1 MWLIALTFA
10 LGLAVVVLTTVTV
23 YLVRLE
29 RRRSDARVAAL
40 ASAIDNPRWA
50 TGVEDEGREQED
62 QEDGVISP
70 SAMSL
75 VVPDVER
82 PSRAPAFAIAALVIL
97 AAGALL
103 AVGMSGGSRASR
115 HASAVSAT
123 SIELVSMR
131 HAMDGETLIVSGLVR
146 NPTATTTPALS
157 AVVSVVGR
165 DGRVIA
171 HGESQ
176 LDPTVLGPGKET
188 TFRVTVPLYTFSIS
202 GASTN
207 EWTRYRRSGSSGW
220 SIWNPPPN
228 LLRNPLTWTR
238 PLKTPAYPPDDPE

>member
-29 RRRSDARVAAL
+29 RRRSNARVAAL

-62 QEDGVISP
+62 GVISP
-70 SAMSL
+70 WAMSL

-188 TFRVTVPLYTFSIS
+188 TFRVTVPQV
-202 GASTN
+202 GDPG
-207 EWTRYRRSGSSGW
+207 RYRLAFVNGSQIVPHVDRRSDLSRTALANDARG
-220 SIWNPPPN
+220 N
-228 LLRNPLTWTR
+228 
-238 PLKTPAYPPDDPE
+238 

>member
-23 YLVRLE
+23 YLIRLE

-50 TGVEDEGREQED
+50 TGVEDEGRE

-97 AAGALL
+97 AAGAVL

-157 AVVSVVGR
+157 AVVSVVSR

-188 TFRVTVPLYTFSIS
+188 TFRVTVPQV
-202 GASTN
+202 GDPG
-207 EWTRYRRSGSSGW
+207 RYRLAFVNGSQIVPHVDRRSDLSRTALANDARG
-220 SIWNPPPN
+220 N
-228 LLRNPLTWTR
+228 
-238 PLKTPAYPPDDPE
+238 

>member
-50 TGVEDEGREQED
+50 TGVEDEGRE

-188 TFRVTVPLYTFSIS
+188 TFRVTVPQV
-202 GASTN
+202 GDPG
-207 EWTRYRRSGSSGW
+207 RYRLAFVNGSQIVPHVDRRSDLSRTALANDARG
-220 SIWNPPPN
+220 N
-228 LLRNPLTWTR
+228 
-238 PLKTPAYPPDDPE
+238 

>member
-62 QEDGVISP
+62 GVISP

-75 VVPDVER
+75 VVPDVEH

-188 TFRVTVPLYTFSIS
+188 TFRVTVPQV
-202 GASTN
+202 GDPG
-207 EWTRYRRSGSSGW
+207 RYRLAFVNGSQIVPHVDRRSDLSRTALANDARG
-220 SIWNPPPN
+220 N
-228 LLRNPLTWTR
+228 
-238 PLKTPAYPPDDPE
+238 

>member
-50 TGVEDEGREQED
+50 TGVEDEGHEQED
-62 QEDGVISP
+62 GAISP

-157 AVVSVVGR
+157 AVVSVVSR

-188 TFRVTVPLYTFSIS
+188 TFRVTVPQV
-202 GASTN
+202 GDPG
-207 EWTRYRRSGSSGW
+207 RYRLAFVNGSQIVPHVDRRSDLSRTALANDARG
-220 SIWNPPPN
+220 N
-228 LLRNPLTWTR
+228 
-238 PLKTPAYPPDDPE
+238 

>member
-23 YLVRLE
+23 YLIRLE

-62 QEDGVISP
+62 GVISP
-70 SAMSL
+70 WAMSL

-188 TFRVTVPLYTFSIS
+188 TFRVTVPQV
-202 GASTN
+202 GDPG
-207 EWTRYRRSGSSGW
+207 RYRLAFVNGSQIVPHVDRRSDLSRTALANDARG
-220 SIWNPPPN
+220 N
-228 LLRNPLTWTR
+228 
-238 PLKTPAYPPDDPE
+238 

>member
-62 QEDGVISP
+62 GVISP
-70 SAMSL
+70 WVMSL

-188 TFRVTVPLYTFSIS
+188 TFRVTVPQV
-202 GASTN
+202 GDPG
-207 EWTRYRRSGSSGW
+207 RYRLAFVNGSQIVPHVDRRSDLSRTALANDARG
-220 SIWNPPPN
+220 N
-228 LLRNPLTWTR
+228 
-238 PLKTPAYPPDDPE
+238 

>member
-1 MWLIALTFA
+1 MWLIALPFA

-23 YLVRLE
+23 YLIRLE

-50 TGVEDEGREQED
+50 TGVEDEGRE

-103 AVGMSGGSRASR
+103 AVGMSGGMPATA

-123 SIELVSMR
+123 SIQLVSMR
-131 HAMDGETLIVSGLVR
+131 PAMDGETLIVSGLVR

-188 TFRVTVPLYTFSIS
+188 TFRVTVPQV
-202 GASTN
+202 GDPG
-207 EWTRYRRSGSSGW
+207 RYRLAFVNGSQIVPHVDRRSDLSRTALANDARG
-220 SIWNPPPN
+220 NC
-228 LLRNPLTWTR
+228 
-238 PLKTPAYPPDDPE
+238 

>member
-10 LGLAVVVLTTVTV
+10 LGLAVVVLATVTV

-50 TGVEDEGREQED
+50 TGVEDEGRE

-188 TFRVTVPLYTFSIS
+188 TFRVTVPQV
-202 GASTN
+202 GDPG
-207 EWTRYRRSGSSGW
+207 RYRLAFVNGSQIVPHVDRRSDLSRTALANDARG
-220 SIWNPPPN
+220 N
-228 LLRNPLTWTR
+228 
-238 PLKTPAYPPDDPE
+238 

>member
-29 RRRSDARVAAL
+29 RRRSDARIAAL
-40 ASAIDNPRWA
+40 ALAIDNPRWA

-62 QEDGVISP
+62 GVISP
-70 SAMSL
+70 WAMSL

-188 TFRVTVPLYTFSIS
+188 TFRVTVPQV
-202 GASTN
+202 GDPG
-207 EWTRYRRSGSSGW
+207 RYRLAFVNGSQIVPHVDRRSDLSRTALANDARG
-220 SIWNPPPN
+220 N
-228 LLRNPLTWTR
+228 
-238 PLKTPAYPPDDPE
+238 

>member
-23 YLVRLE
+23 YLIRLE

-50 TGVEDEGREQED
+50 TGVEGEGRE

-82 PSRAPAFAIAALVIL
+82 PSRAPAFTIAALVIL

-103 AVGMSGGSRASR
+103 AVGMSGGSRTSR

-146 NPTATTTPALS
+146 NPTAKTTPALS

-188 TFRVTVPLYTFSIS
+188 TFRVTVPQV
-202 GASTN
+202 GDPG
-207 EWTRYRRSGSSGW
+207 RYRLAFVNGSQIVPHVDRRSDLSRTALANDARG
-220 SIWNPPPN
+220 N
-228 LLRNPLTWTR
+228 
-238 PLKTPAYPPDDPE
+238 

>member
-62 QEDGVISP
+62 GVISP
-70 SAMSL
+70 WAMSL

-188 TFRVTVPLYTFSIS
+188 TFRVTVPQV
-202 GASTN
+202 GDPG
-207 EWTRYRRSGSSGW
+207 RYRLAFVNGSQIVPHVDRRSDLSRTALANDARG
-220 SIWNPPPN
+220 N
-228 LLRNPLTWTR
+228 
-238 PLKTPAYPPDDPE
+238 

>member
-1 MWLIALTFA
+1 MWLIALIFA

-23 YLVRLE
+23 YLIRLE

-62 QEDGVISP
+62 GVISP
-70 SAMSL
+70 WAMSL

-188 TFRVTVPLYTFSIS
+188 TFRVTVPQV
-202 GASTN
+202 GDPG
-207 EWTRYRRSGSSGW
+207 RYRLAFVNGSQIVPHVDRRSDLSRTALANDARG
-220 SIWNPPPN
+220 N
-228 LLRNPLTWTR
+228 
-238 PLKTPAYPPDDPE
+238 

>member
-29 RRRSDARVAAL
+29 RRRSDARIAAL
-40 ASAIDNPRWA
+40 ALAIDNPRWA
-50 TGVEDEGREQED
+50 TGVEDEGRE

-188 TFRVTVPLYTFSIS
+188 TFRVTVPQV
-202 GASTN
+202 GDPG
-207 EWTRYRRSGSSGW
+207 RYRLAFVNGSQIVPHVDRRSDLSRTALANDARG
-220 SIWNPPPN
+220 N
-228 LLRNPLTWTR
+228 
-238 PLKTPAYPPDDPE
+238 

>member
-29 RRRSDARVAAL
+29 RRRSEARVAAL

-62 QEDGVISP
+62 GVISP
-70 SAMSL
+70 WAMSL

-188 TFRVTVPLYTFSIS
+188 TFRVTVPQV
-202 GASTN
+202 GDPG
-207 EWTRYRRSGSSGW
+207 RYRLAFVNGSQIVPHVDRRSDLSRTALANDARG
-220 SIWNPPPN
+220 N
-228 LLRNPLTWTR
+228 
-238 PLKTPAYPPDDPE
+238 

>member
-10 LGLAVVVLTTVTV
+10 LALAVVVLTTVTV
-23 YLVRLE
+23 YLIRLE

-40 ASAIDNPRWA
+40 ASAIDNPQWPA
-50 TGVEDEGREQED
+50 GVEDEGREQD
-62 QEDGVISP
+62 VISP

-97 AAGALL
+97 AAGTLL
-103 AVGMSGGSRASR
+103 AVGMSGGSRASH
-115 HASAVSAT
+115 HASVASAT

-131 HAMDGETLIVSGLVR
+131 HAMDGDTLIVSGLLR

-171 HGESQ
+171 RGESQ

-188 TFRVTVPLYTFSIS
+188 TFRVTVPKV
-202 GASTN
+202 GDPG
-207 EWTRYRRSGSSGW
+207 RYRLAFVNGSQIVPHVDRRTDLSRTALANEARG
-220 SIWNPPPN
+220 N
-228 LLRNPLTWTR
+228 
-238 PLKTPAYPPDDPE
+238 